1 MRSRRDVRAVSN
13 RCRGAL
19 VLLLQVGCLSFAAAP
34 ALADP
39 TDKLPTLTVATRET
53 FDAFDVPAGIDP
65 GTAILNKIQV
75 SATLRGEQLGLN
87 GWLVHAQGI
96 RFDGQS
102 LSRRLGDIQTA
113 DNIEAVPA
121 TRLFEAYL
129 SKMWDNG
136 DHSLALR
143 FGLIDLNSQFD
154 SVDPAS
160 LMLNSS
166 HGIGPDLSRSG
177 RNGPSIYPVTATG
190 STVTWVK
197 SKKLTFRLGLFD
209 GVAGSPSAPHAFL
222 AERLKPSDGL
232 LVIGQTD
239 WQLTKNSR
247 VEAGAWG
254 YTAAQQGPDGR
265 KAHDHG
271 AYGSYEAPLDLLPHL
286 NFWVRAGF
294 AHAQAQSIA
303 GYVGGGIVQQGT
315 VSGRPDDRLGI
326 AIAHAIIGEPA
337 VHALGL
343 HHAETS
349 FEITYQTKISRRFVI
364 QPDVDYIHH
373 PAGIARAPDSLGI
386 GVRFVYAV
394 AYPIR
399 MTASDP
405 GDPTTP
411 PDGAPSPS
419 DDSSQ

>member
-1 MRSRRDVRAVSN
+1 MRSRRDVRSVSN

-75 SATLRGEQLGLN
+75 SATLRGDQLGLN
-87 GWLVHAQGI
+87 GWLVHAQVI

-102 LSRRLGDIQTA
+102 LSKHLGDIQTA
-113 DNIEAVPA
+113 DNIEAVPV

-129 SKMWDNG
+129 SKMWDRG

-197 SKKLTFRLGLFD
+197 SKKWTFRVGIFD
-209 GVAGSPSAPHAFL
+209 GVAGSPSAPHAFF

-232 LVIGQTD
+232 FVIGQTD
-239 WQLTKNSR
+239 WQSTKHSR
-247 VEAGAWG
+247 VEAGAWV
-254 YTAAQQGPDGR
+254 YTAAQPGPDGR

-271 AYGSYEAPLDLLPHL
+271 AYASYEAPLDLLPHL

-294 AHAQAQSIA
+294 ANAQAQPIA

-315 VSGRPDDRLGI
+315 ISGRPDDRLGI

-337 VHALGL
+337 IRALGL

-349 FEITYQTKISRRFVI
+349 FEITYQAKISRRFVI

-373 PAGIARAPDSLGI
+373 PAGISRAPDSVGI

-405 GDPTTP
+405 GDPTIP